1 MQSKSLIVAT
11 AGHVDH
17 GKTSLVNFITGTD
30 TDTLA
35 EEKQRGLTINL
46 GFAYHQFVQTIDNE
60 TYKCTLGFVDVP
72 GHIDFI
78 SNMLAGVG
86 SVDFVLLVVA
96 ADDGIMPQ
104 TREHLAIIK
113 LMGIKQG
120 AVALTKVDRVES
132 DRVGKL
138 KTEIEILLSGSGL
151 QSSPLFPLS
160 NQSGEGIKD
169 LVSHL
174 KHELKNKNIDEH
186 NIANKIFRF
195 LIDRTFSV
203 KGVGTVATGSTR
215 VGQASKDSKTLCTGD
230 GQATRIRGLRLHEDV
245 IDTVVSGQRAAL
257 NIDIDLDQ
265 VTRGDW
271 LVDPANYHPLSRFD
285 GTFSLLENNTEIKP
299 SSEYHLYLG
308 ASHHIVNLR
317 YLDPDSKRFVQIKS
331 SDALFAHY
339 GDRFIIRDP
348 ASEYT
353 LGGGEVG
360 DTFVPRKKRSSK
372 QRLETLKAMCNKDST
387 ALVAMTEIA
396 EEGMDLKQFAINRNL
411 TTNYINYLLSSLQA
425 ENYPLVRLEL
435 KPNGTNVLLHKK
447 FFDGYRR
454 QIIDQIDNFHG
465 SNPSQQGISEPSLSR
480 SVNFSGSHFLFNVLL
495 QSLIDDDQVTRT
507 GTLLHKPE
515 HRTTLSKEEK
525 EFIAKIKPIL
535 EKSGNV
541 APRTRELVE
550 MTGIPL
556 KHLENILRETAKAG
570 SIIRVADNRYYLPG
584 TIMALAEFM
593 EQLAANNTNDEG
605 FSVIQFR
612 DASGIGRNLCIEI
625 LEYFDKIGF
634 TRRDGNARYL
644 RTEKENIFGP

>member
-46 GFAYHQFVQTIDNE
+46 GFAYHQYEQTIDSE

-86 SVDFVLLVVA
+86 SVDFVLLVIA

-113 LMGIKQG
+113 LLGIKQG
-120 AVALTKVDRVES
+120 AIALTKIDRVES
-132 DRVGKL
+132 DRVGKI
-138 KTEIEILLSGSGL
+138 KTEIEILLAGSNL

-160 NQSGEGIKD
+160 NQSGEGIKE

-174 KHELKNKNIDEH
+174 KNELKNTLTDEH
-186 NIANKIFRF
+186 NIANKNFRF
-195 LIDRTFSV
+195 LIDRSFSV
-203 KGVGTVATGSTR
+203 KGIGTVATGSTR
-215 VGQASKDSKTLCTGD
+215 VGQASKDSEALCTSN
-230 GQATRIRGLRLHEDV
+230 GQPARIRGLRLHEDA

-257 NIDIDLDQ
+257 NIDMDLDQ

-271 LVDPANYHPLSRFD
+271 LIDPASYHPVSRFD
-285 GTFSLLENNTEIKP
+285 GTFSLLENNTKIKP

-317 YLDPDSKRFVQIKS
+317 YLDMDSKRFVQVKS
-331 SDALFAHY
+331 YVPLFAHY

-353 LGGGEVG
+353 LGGGEVV

-372 QRLETLKAMCNKDST
+372 QRLESLKAMCNDDSA
-387 ALVAMTEIA
+387 ALVAMVAIA
-396 EEGMDLKQFAINRNL
+396 EEGTDLNQFAINRNL
-411 TTNYINYLLSSLQA
+411 TANYVNDLSSSLQA
-425 ENYPLVRLEL
+425 ENYPLTRLEL
-435 KPNGTNVLLHKK
+435 KPNGTNVLLHEK
-447 FFDGYRR
+447 FFNNYRKKILN
-454 QIIDQIDNFHG
+454 QIESFHA
-465 SNPSQQGISEPSLSR
+465 SNPSQQGTSEPALSR

-495 QSLIDDDQVTRT
+495 QSLIDDGHVART
-507 GTLLHKPE
+507 GTFLHKPT
-515 HRTTLSKEEK
+515 HRTTLSKEE
-525 EFIAKIKPIL
+525 EQFIAKIKPIL

-541 APRTRELVE
+541 PPRTRELVE

-556 KHLENILRETAKAG
+556 KPLENILRETAKAG

-584 TIMALAEFM
+584 TIMALAEFT
-593 EQLAANNTNDEG
+593 EQLATNNTSDEG

-625 LEYFDKIGF
+625 LEYFDKVGF
-634 TRRDGNARYL
+634 TRRDGNSRYL
-644 RTEKENIFGP
+644 RTEKENIFGA

>member
-17 GKTSLVNFITGTD
+17 GKTSLVNSITGTD
-30 TDTLA
+30 TDTLV

-113 LMGIKQG
+113 LLGIKQG
-120 AVALTKVDRVES
+120 AVALTKIDRVES

-138 KTEIEILLSGSGL
+138 KAEIEMLLSGSDL

-160 NQSGEGIKD
+160 NQSSEGIKN

-174 KHELKNKNIDEH
+174 KHELRNKQTDDH
-186 NIANKIFRF
+186 NIANKNFRF

-203 KGVGTVATGSTR
+203 KGIGTVATGSTR
-215 VGQASKDSKTLCTGD
+215 VGQASIDSETLCTGN
-230 GQATRIRGLRLHEDV
+230 GQVARIRGLRLHEDA

-271 LVDPANYHPLSRFD
+271 LVDPANYHPVSRFD
-285 GTFSLLENNTEIKP
+285 GTFILLENNTEIKP

-308 ASHHIVNLR
+308 TSHHIVNLR

-331 SDALFAHY
+331 NDALFAHY

-353 LGGGEVG
+353 LGGGEVV

-372 QRLETLKAMCNKDST
+372 QRLETLKAMCNKDSA

-396 EEGMDLKQFAINRNL
+396 EEGTDLNQFTINRNL
-411 TTNYINYLLSSLQA
+411 TAHYVNYLLSSLQA
-425 ENYPLVRLEL
+425 ENYSAVRLEL
-435 KPNGTNVLLHKK
+435 KPNRTNVLLHKK
-447 FFDGYRR
+447 FIDDYRK
-454 QIIDQIDNFHG
+454 QILDQISNFHTI
-465 SNPSQQGISEPSLSR
+465 NPSQQGVSEPALSR
-480 SVNFSGSHFLFNVLL
+480 SVNFIGSHFLFNVLL
-495 QSLIDDDQVTRT
+495 QSLIDEDQVTRT
-507 GTLLHKPE
+507 GTLLHKPG
-515 HRTTLSKEEK
+515 HRTTLSKEEE
-525 EFIAKIKPIL
+525 EFISKIKPIL

-541 APRTRELVE
+541 PPRTRELAE

-556 KHLENILRETAKAG
+556 KPLENILRETTKAG
-570 SIIRVADNRYYLPG
+570 SLIRVADNRHYLPG
-584 TIMALAEFM
+584 TIMALAEFT
-593 EQLAANNTNDEG
+593 EELAANNTNDEG

-625 LEYFDKIGF
+625 LEYFDKVGF

-644 RTEKENIFGP
+644 RTEKENIFGA